1 MWSGMVRDQKEKGVP
16 GAVIVMAE
24 SSAGTVSDINGRF
37 SIKINPSA
45 DLDVSYP
52 GYKSVGLKGQ

>member
-1 MWSGMVRDQKEKGVP
+1 MWSGMIRDQKGKGVP

-37 SIKINPSA
+37 RIKADQPA
-45 DLDVSYP
+45 DLNVSYP
-52 GYKSVGLKGQ
+52 GYRSVGLKGQ